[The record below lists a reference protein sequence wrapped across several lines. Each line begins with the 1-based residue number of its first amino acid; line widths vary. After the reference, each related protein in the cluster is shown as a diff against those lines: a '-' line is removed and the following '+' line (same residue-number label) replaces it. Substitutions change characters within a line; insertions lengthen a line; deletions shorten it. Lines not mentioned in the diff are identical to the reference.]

1 MSLLRNRTAEQQ
13 SSKATVLNLIILLRT
28 TALLLCCS
36 TALHCAEEQAF
47 KSIKPANDEIIISHD
62 KPEGIPDFYR
72 AEIDGRKID
81 FFVVSLNGQLMIFL
95 NRCRK
100 CFNSGL
106 GFRFEDGLIRCR
118 ACNVTYPVKE
128 ISRGIGSCYP
138 ISVKS
143 RSEGRY
149 IRIKKEDLIQAY
161 TF

>member
-1 MSLLRNRTAEQQ
+1 MSLLRFFILFLPCFVFLSCAREESFQ
-13 SSKATVLNLIILLRT
+13 TVNPVDDELII
-28 TALLLCCS
+28 A
-36 TALHCAEEQAF
+36 
-47 KSIKPANDEIIISHD
+47 HD
-62 KPEGIPDFYR
+62 KPEGKPDFYS
-72 AEIDGRKID
+72 AEIDGRKIE
-81 FFVVSLNGQLMIFL
+81 FFVVRLNGQLMVFL

-138 ISVKS
+138 IPVKS

-149 IRIKKEDLIQAY
+149 IRIKKVDLIQSF
-161 TF
+161 TSL